1 MASDQHAGVSEAPAC
16 KTVGFSELVYPGA
29 THTRFSHSIG
39 VFHTARMLVSLL
51 KRLLGTSFDPG
62 RADIAVCA
70 ALLHDLG
77 HGPFS
82 HTFEGALASQGMKK
96 RHEKWSSEII
106 RGDTD
111 VHRTLSEYDLT
122 FPDAIADL
130 VEQEQPADIYSSIV
144 SSQFD
149 ADRLDYLR
157 RDKLMTGTEQ
167 GGFDW
172 AWLTHNLE
180 VESLTVGGDDNAD
193 PFEVDGF
200 IISPKGLQA
209 AEGYL
214 LGRFHLYTQVYLHK
228 TTRSAE
234 KMLAKL
240 LEFVADNI
248 ERREINMTGLPNGH
262 PIATFIANG
271 CDRLEDYLEL
281 DDTVLTA
288 ALGTFSNAPDPR
300 ISELAT
306 RIRRR
311 ELFKCFDVGA
321 RSDLV
326 GGDARAVFRR
336 LLSEAKRNRQF
347 GQEMDVL
354 EDTTTVSPYKVHEF
368 ESKSAL
374 EKINPAVRR
383 RAP

>member
-1 MASDQHAGVSEAPAC
+1 
-16 KTVGFSELVYPGA
+16 
-29 THTRFSHSIG
+29 
-39 VFHTARMLVSLL
+39 
-51 KRLLGTSFDPG
+51 
-62 RADIAVCA
+62 
-70 ALLHDLG
+70 
-77 HGPFS
+77 
-82 HTFEGALASQGMKK
+82 MKK

-111 VHRTLSEYDLT
+111 VHRTLTEYDLS
-122 FPDAIADL
+122 FPDAVARL
-130 VEQEQPADIYSSIV
+130 LEQEQPADIYSSIV

-157 RDKLMTGTEQ
+157 RDKLMTGTGQ

-172 AWLTHNLE
+172 AWLIHNLE

-209 AEGYL
+209 PEGYL

-240 LEFVADNI
+240 LDFVADRI
-248 ERREINMTGLPNGH
+248 ERREIHMTGLPNGH

-288 ALGTFSNAPDPR
+288 TLSMFANAPDPR
-300 ISELAT
+300 IAELAT
-306 RIRRR
+306 RIERRD
-311 ELFKCFDVGA
+311 LFKCFDVGA
-321 RSDLV
+321 RADLL
-326 GGDARAVFRR
+326 GGDSRAVFRR

-374 EKINPAVRR
+374 EKILIRR
-383 RAP
+383 SGGGRPEDVARLSPMVNALGERKIFRVYTRNQPVKELVERLWERVS